1 MSWPALQQISQPL
14 IMPSTE
20 YLYSQRLQEYNRPQ
34 GLSFHPDFY
43 RPDYQRPWWV
53 VPNATPP
60 PLPYDITPPP
70 NNGTGVVRV
79 NYGDWWGNP
88 ITQSYY
94 YGDPSAAGG
103 LCRRP
108 CQSEPDPA
116 HCCSMKAQLGQC
128 KDADCAGG
136 AFTSPRTPPA
146 PRILGPD
153 CMGSAPCALY
163 PDKDQCCA
171 SKPPGCDPACGP
183 VNSLQPTYPK
193 SGDCRDWPSCA
204 VSPNP
209 AMCCAMKAPGCDPVC
224 TTGLQPGQWQW
235 PGWQPQ
241 WRPAYDGS
249 TFVPE
254 AAVDRAVD
262 EVYGM
267 DPPGV
272 SEQAEEAF
280 DEE

>member
-14 IMPSTE
+14 IVPSTD
-20 YLYSQRLQEYNRPQ
+20 YLYHQRLQQYSTVQPSLYP
-34 GLSFHPDFY
+34 GG
-43 RPDYQRPWWV
+43 YQQPWWV

-70 NNGTGVVRV
+70 NNGTGVVRY
-79 NYGDWWGNP
+79 NFPDWWGNQY
-88 ITQSYY
+88 TQTMY

-116 HCCSMKAQLGQC
+116 QCCSLKAQLGQC

-136 AFTSPRTPPA
+136 TFTSPRTSSA
-146 PRILGPD
+146 PQLVGAD
-153 CMGSAPCALY
+153 CMGWTPCAVY
-163 PDKDQCCA
+163 PNKEQCCA

-183 VNSLQPTYPK
+183 VNSLTPTYPK

-204 VSPNP
+204 ASPNP

-224 TTGLQPGQWQW
+224 GLNGVGAYGYGGYGGLAPGQWQV
-235 PGWQPQ
+235 P
-241 WRPAYDGS
+241 YDGS
-249 TFVPE
+249 TFNE
-254 AAVDRAVD
+254 TVDRAVD
-262 EVYGM
+262 DVYGL
-267 DPPGV
+267 DAPSV
-272 SEQAEEAF
+272 SQQAEEAF
-280 DEE
+280 DEV